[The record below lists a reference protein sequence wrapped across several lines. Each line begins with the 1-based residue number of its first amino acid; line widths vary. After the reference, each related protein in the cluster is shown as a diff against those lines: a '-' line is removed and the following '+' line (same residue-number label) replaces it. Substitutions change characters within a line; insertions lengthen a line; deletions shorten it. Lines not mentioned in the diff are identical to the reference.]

1 MYNLEGELNKMETS
15 MKITIGFLGIV
26 GLFLLILGSALVGI
40 GFILLAILFML
51 WEIYEAINSN
61 KIPD

>member
-1 MYNLEGELNKMETS
+1 MKTS
-15 MKITIGFLGIV
+15 EKIII
-26 GLFLLILGSALVGI
+26 GLFGLIGLFQLILGSALIGI

-51 WEIYEAINSN
+51 WEIYDAINSN

>member
-1 MYNLEGELNKMETS
+1 METS